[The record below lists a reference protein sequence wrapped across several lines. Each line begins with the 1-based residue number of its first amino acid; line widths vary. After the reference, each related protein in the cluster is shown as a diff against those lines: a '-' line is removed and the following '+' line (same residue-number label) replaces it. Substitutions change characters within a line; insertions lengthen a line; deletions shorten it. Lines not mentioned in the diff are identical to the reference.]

1 MISLFDSLCVSRPAD
16 ADACAQVSPFRQVG
30 FAANAKANL
39 ELIAELHDE
48 RNRRDG
54 RMDGMQHADLT
65 NLPNGHSHVDGT
77 RPSTEAG
84 HLSRRQRTL
93 IAPFQV
99 S

>member
-48 RNRRDG
+48 RNRKGG

-65 NLPNGHSHVDGT
+65 NLPNGHSMDCGCFKLMLQH
-77 RPSTEAG
+77 SSNAI
-84 HLSRRQRTL
+84 L
-93 IAPFQV
+93 IE
-99 S
+99 SNKIKY